1 MFLCKSESWKWIEL
15 HSTVSDAPQK
25 RDLRADGTAVTL
37 LDEETSAPGEKVQ
50 CSRLAFQ
57 ARILSRLP
65 LFKDQEDGFNSLI
78 LIWPGSSGDELDKG
92 ADTAQRG
99 ERDDG
104 RGRRGHR
111 HTVVE
116 ILATMRKY
124 GKKLTISISNA
135 HEHDRQA
142 EQNPNLC

>member
-15 HSTVSDAPQK
+15 HSTVSDSPQK

-78 LIWPGSSGDELDKG
+78 LILPGSSGDELDKG

-111 HTVVE
+111 
-116 ILATMRKY
+116 
-124 GKKLTISISNA
+124 
-135 HEHDRQA
+135 QA
-142 EQNPNLC
+142 GHGGVQQRRRADQERREGGGGRGEAGLVPMSKF